1 MSKEQERVK
10 IWNTF
15 FKLAWAEAKSLFETS
30 SGITSYDDLQQRT
43 KRIEDFVPQVQRVA
57 EAIMTA
63 NPEIED

>member
-43 KRIEDFVPQVQRVA
+43 KRIEDFVPQV
-57 EAIMTA
+57 
-63 NPEIED
+63 